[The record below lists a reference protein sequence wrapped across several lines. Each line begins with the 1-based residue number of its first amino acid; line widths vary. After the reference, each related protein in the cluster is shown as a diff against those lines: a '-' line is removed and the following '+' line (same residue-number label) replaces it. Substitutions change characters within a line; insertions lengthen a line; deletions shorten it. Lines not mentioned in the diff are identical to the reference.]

1 MTVPAG
7 QAMRD
12 ELRDLLTALEQEL
25 HTQHRWES
33 TPPDE
38 QALSSTEP
46 FAVDTLAFDQWLQW
60 IFIPKFRQLLDRQ
73 LPLPQRCAVHP
84 MAEEVYPGDDPAGQ
98 RLLAIV
104 SKIDELLSGQG
115 KAPN

>member
-1 MTVPAG
+1 
-7 QAMRD
+7 MRD

-25 HTQHRWES
+25 HVQHRWES

-46 FAVDTLAFDQWLQW
+46 FAVDTLEFDQWLQW
-60 IFIPKFRQLLDRQ
+60 IFLPKLHQLLDRQ

-98 RLLAIV
+98 RLLAIL
-104 SKIDELLSGQG
+104 SNIDALLSGQG
-115 KAPN
+115 NALN